1 MESSVAWICTTIQ
14 IPEDPS
20 ECGPAGRLRNSRMK
34 WHIGPVLLQKLVGG
48 TVRRWLFI
56 AVAAIAVAGI
66 AVSGLWTI
74 RHAWAIYKLN
84 RGVGDTVFY
93 DADDRPWFRLDEQRQ
108 DVPFERIATSFK
120 DAVIAVEDHR
130 YYLHP
135 GIDPIGLTRAIV
147 HNVRGD
153 DRQGGSTITQQ
164 LARTLFLSNTRTYG
178 RKAKEAVLSVM
189 LEIFLSKKEILQL
202 YMNRIYLGGG
212 IYGVEAMSRRTFGK
226 PASDLTLGEAAL
238 LAGVIRAPASYSP
251 WSRLDHARARSFIV
265 LRRMREEGKITA
277 VQEQAARR
285 ERLRVRPASSAS
297 NSRHGYAKEF
307 LRQQFRD
314 LVGNDNPPDW
324 KVKTTFVPE
333 VQDAAETAV
342 RNGLRRLG
350 VPGLQAALVALDPRT
365 GNLLALVGGSDY
377 QAAPFNRASRGHRQ
391 PGSAFKPFVYAA
403 ALEQG
408 LSPVSTLTGLQQVAV
423 QAPEGV
429 WIPRDDR
436 AKTHDTMSLREALLE
451 SSNAAAVLL
460 QQRVGARPVIELARN
475 LGVPNQPNVPS
486 LALGSGLV
494 TPLQLTAAYA
504 VFPGMGYRA
513 QPRGLMSVEDADG
526 NEVEQIQ
533 IEREQVLSAQ
543 VAYQMVSMLQD
554 VARRGTA
561 ASLQRQGLSMEVG
574 GKTGTTNDSHDAWF
588 VGFSSSV
595 VAGVWLGFDDPQTI
609 RSDASGSRVALPIWA
624 DFMRRTAKRLPAES
638 FAKPSGLRSEL
649 MCSVTYHRALD
660 GCPSYVEY
668 FKEGDDIP
676 TQLCELHSGTLKQ
689 RAERAL
695 RGLLGVIGQEIRGI
709 FR

>member
-1 MESSVAWICTTIQ
+1 MV
-14 IPEDPS
+14 
-20 ECGPAGRLRNSRMK
+20 
-34 WHIGPVLLQKLVGG
+34 
-48 TVRRWLFI
+48 
-56 AVAAIAVAGI
+56 
-66 AVSGLWTI
+66 AVSGVWTV

-108 DVPFERIATSFK
+108 DVTFDRIATSFK

-135 GIDPIGLTRAIV
+135 GIDPIGLTRAV
-147 HNVRGD
+147 VNNLHGD

-178 RKAKEAVLSVM
+178 RKVKEAVLSLM
-189 LEIFLSKKEILQL
+189 LEVFLSKKEILQL
-202 YMNRIYLGGG
+202 YMNRIYLGSG

-226 PASDLTLGEAAL
+226 PAADLTLAEAAL

-251 WSRLDHARARSFIV
+251 WNRLEHARARSFIV

-277 VQEQAARR
+277 AQEQSARR
-285 ERLRVRPASSAS
+285 EALRVRPASSSA
-297 NSRHGYAKEF
+297 NGRHRYAKEF
-307 LRQQFRD
+307 LRQQFREM
-314 LVGNDNPPDW
+314 VGNDNPPDW
-324 KVKTTFVPE
+324 KVHTTFIPE
-333 VQDAAETAV
+333 VQDAAEIAV

-350 VPGLQAALVALDPRT
+350 VPGLQAALVAIDPNT
-365 GNLLALVGGSDY
+365 GNLLAIVGGSDY
-377 QAAPFNRASRGHRQ
+377 QTTPFNRATRSHRQ

-436 AKTHDTMSLREALLE
+436 AKTHDTMTLREALLE

-460 QQRVGARPVIELARN
+460 QQRVGARPVIQLAKE
-475 LGVPNQPNVPS
+475 LGVPDQPNVPS

-494 TPLQLTAAYA
+494 TPLDLTAAYA
-504 VFPGMGYRA
+504 VFPGRGYRA
-513 QPRGLMSVEDADG
+513 RPRGVVSIEDADG
-526 NEVEQIQ
+526 GEVEYVHIDRQ
-533 IEREQVLSAQ
+533 QVLSEQ
-543 VAYQMVSMLQD
+543 VAFQMVSMLQD
-554 VARRGTA
+554 VVRRGTA
-561 ASLQRQGLSMEVG
+561 ASVQRQGLSMEVA
-574 GKTGTTNDSHDAWF
+574 GKTGTTNDSRDAWF
-588 VGFSSSV
+588 VGFSSAV
-595 VAGVWLGFDDPQTI
+595 VAGVWIGFDEPQTI

-624 DFMRRTAKRLPAES
+624 DFMRRTKGRLPAEP
-638 FAKPSGLRSEL
+638 FARAPRMRTEV
-649 MCSVTYHRALD
+649 MCAVSYRRALD

-668 FKEGDDIP
+668 FKPGDNVP
-676 TQLCELHSGTLKQ
+676 TQLCDLHPGNLKQ

-695 RGLLGVIGQEIRGI
+695 RGLLGAIGEEIRGI